1 MNACLNELLQL
12 TPHEVPESQR
22 RIEKTEIIEMA
33 IKHMRN
39 LISLLESKC
48 KIKNTIL
55 IDIYFEFF
63 IFIS

>member
-39 LISLLESKC
+39 LISLLESKR
-48 KIKNTIL
+48 KIKIL
-55 IDIYFEFF
+55 F
-63 IFIS
+63 